1 MLSVQMY
8 STPYIVV
15 EAIFS
20 DFSSPILHPE
30 KSVFGG
36 GKS

>member
-1 MLSVQMY
+1 MLSVQTY

-15 EAIFS
+15 EVIFS
-20 DFSSPILHPE
+20 DFSSPILRPE
-30 KSVFGG
+30 KSVFEG